1 MSEALPDVAAWAKQH
16 GANYEVEPLIEL
28 VQGRQVQVG
37 LVISLYARLPVDD
50 RPRQERWLDEAL
62 IRGKLHAALQSLAPP
77 PGGRGRLE
85 IQADRPAAFIAV
97 SAGMVPEIAVT
108 AHVFH
113 GDEYFAAVTEGEKAK
128 VYDAVK
134 RLAQMGIQ
142 ARGSGG
148 K

>member
-1 MSEALPDVAAWAKQH
+1 MPDVAAWAKEH

-28 VQGRQVQVG
+28 VQGKQVQVG
-37 LVISLYARLPVDD
+37 LVVNLYARLPMDD
-50 RPRQERWLDEAL
+50 RPKAERWLDEAL
-62 IRGKLHAALQSLAPP
+62 VRGKLHDVLQSLAPP

-85 IQADRPAAFIAV
+85 VQPDRPVAYISTA
-97 SAGMVPEIAVT
+97 MVPEIAVT

-113 GDEYFAAVTEGEKAK
+113 GHDYFAPVTEGEKAK
-128 VYDAVK
+128 VYDAVR

>member
-1 MSEALPDVAAWAKQH
+1 MPDVAAWAKEH

-28 VQGRQVQVG
+28 VQGKQVQVG
-37 LVISLYARLPVDD
+37 FAVNLYARLPIDE

-62 IRGKLHAALQSLAPP
+62 IRGKLHAVLQSLAPP
-77 PGGRGRLE
+77 PGGRGRLV
-85 IQADRPAAFIAV
+85 IQADRPVAFIAV
-97 SAGMVPEIAVT
+97 SAGMVPEISAT

-113 GDEYFAAVTEGEKAK
+113 GDDYLVAVTEGEKTK

-134 RLAQMGIQ
+134 RLSQMGIQ

-148 K
+148 R